1 MLKLV
6 LAEIKAVNRTWD
18 DLVGVDGLKAG
29 KGIIDASTTMEY
41 VSLVPSSNRMS

>member
-29 KGIIDASTTMEY
+29 KGIIDASTTME
-41 VSLVPSSNRMS
+41 